1 MLATVWPA
9 TAASVPQSGVMV
21 NRSVFTDRQLQDYVD
36 GRLRERDRAAVAAYL
51 LAHPHVAAEVEAVR
65 RQSEALRALGHEILD
80 EPLPERLREVLRRG
94 PASSSAGRRPARERP
109 NSRHRS
115 RLLETAAAI
124 LLLLTAGALGWF
136 AHGALRP
143 APSPADALLADMTDA
158 YALYGAGNYPV
169 VFPPERANE
178 FLTWIGRSFERE
190 VPPPNLAELGYR
202 YRGGRLLPNAG
213 AYIGLFHFEH
223 PQNARLAVF
232 FWNNGGAPGV
242 VPSLPDRNGIAAR
255 FWDTD
260 GLSFAVIGDRANRD
274 LQAAAD
280 SVFQFYEHALDGR

>member
-1 MLATVWPA
+1 MA
-9 TAASVPQSGVMV
+9 
-21 NRSVFTDRQLQDYVD
+21 NRSVFTDRQFQDYVD

-51 LAHPHVAAEVEAVR
+51 LAYPHVAAEVEAVR

-80 EPLPERLREVLRRG
+80 EPIPERLREVLRR
-94 PASSSAGRRPARERP
+94 PQPRSCAEPPPARQRP
-109 NSRHRS
+109 QPVRYFRF
-115 RLLETAAAI
+115 LETAAAI
-124 LLLLTAGALGWF
+124 LLLFAGGALGWF

-143 APSPADALLADMTDA
+143 PPSPAEALLADMTDA
-158 YALYGAGNYPV
+158 YSLYGAGDYPV

-202 YRGGRLLPNAG
+202 YRGGRLLANAG
-213 AYIGLFHFEH
+213 AHIGLFHFER

-232 FWNNGGAPGV
+232 FWTNRGTPSVG
-242 VPSLPDRNGIAAR
+242 PSLPDRNGIAAR
-255 FWDTD
+255 FWNTD
-260 GLSFAVIGDRANRD
+260 GLSFAVIGDRADRD

-280 SVFQFYEHALDGR
+280 SVFQFYEHALDRR

>member
-1 MLATVWPA
+1 MA
-9 TAASVPQSGVMV
+9 

-80 EPLPERLREVLRRG
+80 EPLPERLREVLRR
-94 PASSSAGRRPARERP
+94 PQPSSSARPRPAAKPTAPRRAF
-109 NSRHRS
+109 RF
-115 RLLETAAAI
+115 LETAAAI
-124 LLLLTAGALGWF
+124 LLLVAGGALGWF
-136 AHGALRP
+136 AHGVLRP
-143 APSPADALLADMTDA
+143 APNPADTLLAQIANA
-158 YALYGAGNYPV
+158 YALYGARDYPV
-169 VFPPERANE
+169 VFPPERAEE
-178 FLTWIGRSFERE
+178 FVTWIGRSFERE

-223 PQNARLAVF
+223 PQKARLAVF
-232 FWNNGGAPGV
+232 FWPNADAARV

-255 FWDTD
+255 FWNTD

-280 SVFQFYEHALDGR
+280 SVFTFYEGALDAR